1 MTLNTM
7 FRKVLLVAIA
17 IIPILFT
24 GFVRLAAATPQQQG
38 TQQQAQQP
46 PSPAAPSQQPATQ
59 DSTPPPGAASQAPRQ
74 DTRARISARTDLVIV
89 PVTVKDHQGQLVGDL
104 QRDEFR
110 VFEDNVEQKIVLFT
124 ADPFPL
130 SAVVLIDNDLSQKSA
145 ESVQKSLT
153 AIAAGFGPSDE
164 VALVTY
170 DQFQQTIADFSFNND
185 QLFTQLKRLD
195 LGSHFPGDAG
205 GGPMA
210 AGPVINGRDAGGAP
224 VAGGATQVSAQTK
237 DLDDAL
243 FAAATML
250 KGRGRLR
257 RKIIFLIS
265 DGNNSRHNAHTFDQ
279 TMQLLLAADVS
290 VYSISV
296 GHALLQHQTGRLEH
310 YANGT
315 GGDAFFAGKQ
325 RDLERL
331 YSAVTEQARN
341 EYTITFSPEDIDR
354 SKSYHT
360 IEVRVRRP
368 ELSVSA
374 RQGYYEAAQRLA
386 H

>member
-1 MTLNTM
+1 MT
-7 FRKVLLVAIA
+7 RRILLSALAMVFLFSAGVVWPGVAM
-17 IIPILFT
+17 
-24 GFVRLAAATPQQQG
+24 PQQQG
-38 TQQQAQQP
+38 TQQQP
-46 PSPAAPSQQPATQ
+46 PPAAAPPQPLPPN
-59 DSTPPPGAASQAPRQ
+59 STPPAGAPGQGARQ
-74 DTRARISARTDLVIV
+74 GDTRARISARTDLVIV
-89 PVTVKDHQGQLVGDL
+89 PVTVKDRQGQLVGDL
-104 QRDEFR
+104 QREEFR

-130 SAVVLIDNDLSQKSA
+130 STVVLIDDDLSQKSA
-145 ESVQKSLT
+145 DQVQKSLT
-153 AIAAGFGPSDE
+153 AISAGFGPSDE
-164 VALVTY
+164 VAVVTY
-170 DQFQQTIADFSFNND
+170 DEFQQTVVDFSFNND

-195 LGSHFPGDAG
+195 LGSHFPGDAA
-205 GGPMA
+205 GGPMT
-210 AGPVINGRDAGGAP
+210 AGPVINGKDAGGAP
-224 VAGGATQVSAQTK
+224 VSAGAPVSRTTK

-265 DGNNSRHNAHTFDQ
+265 DGNNSRHNAHSFDQ
-279 TMQLLLAADVS
+279 TMQQLLAADVS

-296 GHALLQHQTGRLEH
+296 GHAFLQHQTGRLEH

-315 GGDAFFAGKQ
+315 GGDTFFAAKQ

-331 YSAVTEQARN
+331 YSGVTEEARN
-341 EYTITFSPEDIDR
+341 EYTLTFSPEDIDR
-354 SKSYHT
+354 SKDYHT

-368 ELSVSA
+368 ELRVSA
-374 RQGYYEAAQRLA
+374 RQGYYEAAQRVA

>member
-1 MTLNTM
+1 MT
-7 FRKVLLVAIA
+7 RKISLVVIA
-17 IIPILFT
+17 IIPILFA
-24 GFVRLAAATPQQQG
+24 GVARHALAAPAQQG
-38 TQQQAQQP
+38 TQQQSQQP
-46 PSPAAPSQQPATQ
+46 PLPATQPQQPA
-59 DSTPPPGAASQAPRQ
+59 DSTPPAGAAPQGAPRQ
-74 DTRARISARTDLVIV
+74 DTRARIIARTDLVIV

-104 QRDEFR
+104 QREEFR
-110 VFEDNVEQKIVLFT
+110 VFEDNVEQKIVLF
-124 ADPFPL
+124 ANDPFPL
-130 SAVVLIDNDLSQKSA
+130 SAVVLIDDDLSQKSA
-145 ESVQKSLT
+145 EAVQKSLT

-170 DQFQQTIADFSFNND
+170 DQFQQTIADFSFSND
-185 QLFTQLKRLD
+185 QLFTELKRLD

-205 GGPMA
+205 GGPMT

-224 VAGGATQVSAQTK
+224 VAAGAQVSRTTK
-237 DLDDAL
+237 DLDDAV

-279 TMQLLLAADVS
+279 TMQQLLAADVS

-296 GHALLQHQTGRLEH
+296 GHALLQHETGRLEH

-341 EYTITFSPEDIDR
+341 EYTLTFSPEEVDR
-354 SKSYHT
+354 TKDYHT
-360 IEVRVRRP
+360 LEVRVRRP

-374 RQGYYEAAQRLA
+374 RQGYYEAARRLA
-386 H
+386 N